1 MMFDTQRINRATDL
15 YNLHTHTQFCDGHA
29 PMEDFV
35 TEAIALGISHL
46 GFTPHSPISVESPVN
61 MSREQVQAYF
71 DEMERLKRSYGDRIH
86 LYTSMEIDYVGPGDG
101 PASDYFQQLPLDY
114 RIGSVHFIPAVTDP
128 ALMVDIDG
136 KFLGFKERM
145 GQYFDG
151 DIEYVVKTFFSQ
163 MMAMVEE
170 GGFDIVGHMD
180 KIGFNASQYRDGIDE
195 EPWYDKLVIDLF
207 ENIMDHHL
215 VIEINTKAWLQRN
228 RFYPNLKYF
237 GMLKRFNAPVVVNS
251 DAHYPTLLNNGRME
265 ALKLLNVL

>member
-1 MMFDTQRINRATDL
+1 MFDTNRITQETDL

-35 TEAIALGISHL
+35 SEAVESGFTHM

-61 MSREQVQAYF
+61 MTRGQVQEFF
-71 DEMERLKRSYGDRIH
+71 DEMERLRRKYGDRIN
-86 LYTSMEIDYVGPGDG
+86 LYTSMEIDYVSVGDG

-114 RIGSVHFIPAVTDP
+114 RIGSVHFIPAISNPDM
-128 ALMVDIDG
+128 MVDIDG
-136 KFLGFKERM
+136 KFPGFKERM
-145 GQYFDG
+145 GKYFDG
-151 DIEYVVKTFFSQ
+151 DIEYVVRTFFSQ
-163 MMAMVEE
+163 MMAMVDE
-170 GGFDIVGHMD
+170 GGFEIVGHMD
-180 KIGFNASQYRDGIDE
+180 KIGFNASMYHDGIDE

-251 DAHYPTLLNNGRME
+251 DAHYPTLLNNGRLE
-265 ALKLLNVL
+265 AIKLLNVL

>member
-1 MMFDTQRINRATDL
+1 MFDTNRITQETDL

-35 TEAIALGISHL
+35 SEAVESGFTHL

-61 MSREQVQAYF
+61 MTRGQVQEFF
-71 DEMERLKRSYGDRIH
+71 DEMERLRRKYGDRIN
-86 LYTSMEIDYVGPGDG
+86 LYTSMEIDYVTVGDG

-114 RIGSVHFIPAVTDP
+114 RIGSVHFIPAISNPDV
-128 ALMVDIDG
+128 MVDIDG
-136 KFLGFKERM
+136 KFPGFKERM
-145 GQYFDG
+145 GKYFDG
-151 DIEYVVKTFFSQ
+151 DIEYVVRTFFSQ
-163 MMAMVEE
+163 MMAMVDE
-170 GGFDIVGHMD
+170 GGFEIVGHMD
-180 KIGFNASQYRDGIDE
+180 KIGFNASMYHDGIDE

-251 DAHYPTLLNNGRME
+251 DAHYPTLLNNGRLE
-265 ALKLLNVL
+265 AIKLLNVL